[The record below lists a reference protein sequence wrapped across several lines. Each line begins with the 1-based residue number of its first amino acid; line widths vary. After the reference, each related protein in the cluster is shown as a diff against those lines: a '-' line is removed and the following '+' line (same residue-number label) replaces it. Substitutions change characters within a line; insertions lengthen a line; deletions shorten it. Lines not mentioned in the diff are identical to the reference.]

1 MALDSNLTDFL
12 VLEYKLVTLVPDHA
26 ASLEVSVQ
34 KKAFDHSQLHS
45 PTEKYGRLKL
55 ICNFSTGR
63 QQCQPVGAVL
73 ENSLKSE
80 ENVERSLLG

>member
-12 VLEYKLVTLVPDHA
+12 VLEYKLVTLVPAHA
-26 ASLEVSVQ
+26 PSLEVSVQ

-45 PTEKYGRLKL
+45 PTEKYGRLEL

-63 QQCQPVGAVL
+63 QQFQPV
-73 ENSLKSE
+73 EN
-80 ENVERSLLG
+80 RLGRF